1 MDNNLMNG
9 GSSFV
14 KEFFD
19 FLQKF
24 GVIGLAIGIVVGGAV
39 KDYVDSIV
47 KSLVKPVID
56 YILSLINF
64 KAGGSVNLPTVVV
77 DGKEVTASLMVGDV
91 ISSTF
96 NFIVLMFLVFI
107 VVKMVISRFMH
118 ENDMKHT
125 GV

>member
-39 KDYVDSIV
+39 KDYVDTIV
-47 KSLVKPVID
+47 KSLVTPFIN

-64 KAGGSVNLPTVVV
+64 KAGGAINLPAVMV
-77 DGKEVTASLMVGDV
+77 DGKEVTASLLIGDV
-91 ISSTF
+91 ISSTV
-96 NFIVLMFLVFI
+96 NFLVLMFLVFI
-107 VVKMVISRFMH
+107 VVKMVISKFMH
-118 ENDMKHT
+118 ESDMKNT